1 MPTDRWAHYRELRDR
16 LGNLELLLAHENE
29 EKSDKDFG
37 QWISAR
43 DQTFRQ
49 THLIPEDGA
58 LLKLGRFDEF
68 VEAREA
74 LIRERLRGLLSGKQD
89 G

>member
-1 MPTDRWAHYRELRDR
+1 VPVDRWDHYRELRDR

-29 EKSDKDFG
+29 EKSDKAFG
-37 QWISAR
+37 EWISTR

-49 THLIPEDGA
+49 THLIPEEDE
-58 LLKLGRFDEF
+58 LLDLRRFDKF
-68 VEAREA
+68 VEAREV
-74 LIRERLRGLLSGKQD
+74 LIRERLQGVLSGEQE